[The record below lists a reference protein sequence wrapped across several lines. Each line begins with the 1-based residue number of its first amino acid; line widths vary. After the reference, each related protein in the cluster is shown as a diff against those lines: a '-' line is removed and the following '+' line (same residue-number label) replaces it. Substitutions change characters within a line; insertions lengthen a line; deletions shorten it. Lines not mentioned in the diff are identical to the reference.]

1 MRGHITSRG
10 PLGKPDKDGKQHHE
24 GPPYTFV
31 VELGEVPAQRCPVC
45 TANGSHKIHWLDSRP
60 LAQCPTCEGP
70 LDTIKE
76 RKQETKGH
84 SGYQTKKAAE
94 EALHAQLT
102 ERRRGT
108 YAEPCKLTVREFLV
122 DKWLSSSKHSV
133 EASTYASYEG
143 HVYKYIVP
151 EFGTMLLRDLKTS
164 DVRVFY
170 GRLTQAPGGRGSRCL
185 SPKTCHNIGIT
196 LHAALES
203 AVPDYVTRNA
213 ATGAKKV
220 KADRV
225 EMKTWTSEALRTFLD
240 SVADDPWA
248 ALWRLY
254 AATGMRRGEAL
265 GLQWR
270 DVDFKHAT
278 VLVERSLKSVSYK
291 IVVGSTKT
299 DRPRTISLDPWTLQA
314 LKKLHTQAVKQLLA
328 LGSRLSPK
336 SYVFTGDPGEPIHP
350 DKVTA
355 RFAVLQEKLRAQ
367 IVKEHADAGAKGD
380 PPVLPTIRLH
390 DLRHTWATLALEAGV
405 PMVVVSKQLGHANA
419 AITADVY
426 THVKPH
432 VLEDASERVAALF
445 SA

>member
-1 MRGHITSRG
+1 MRGHVSSRG
-10 PLGKPDKDGKQHHE
+10 PLGKPDKNGARKHE
-24 GPPYTFV
+24 GPPYTVV
-31 VELGEVPAQRCPVC
+31 VELGEVPAQRCRVC
-45 TANGSHKIHWLDSRP
+45 NKIHWLDSRP
-60 LAQCPTCEGP
+60 LAQCPCEGP
-70 LDTIKE
+70 LETIKE
-76 RKQETKGH
+76 RKQKTYG
-84 SGYQTKKAAE
+84 GYQTKKAAE
-94 EALHAQLT
+94 TKLDEELT

-122 DKWLSSSKHSV
+122 DKWLPSSKHSV

-143 HVYKYIVP
+143 HVYKYILP
-151 EFGTMLLRDLKTS
+151 EFGTVLLRDLKTN
-164 DVRVFY
+164 DVSVFY
-170 GRLTQAPGGRGSRCL
+170 GRLTQAPGGRGGRCL

-196 LHAALES
+196 LHTALES

-213 ATGAKKV
+213 ATGAKTV

-225 EMKTWTSEALRTFLD
+225 EMKTWTQHELRTFLD

-265 GLQWR
+265 GLRWR

-314 LKKLHTQAVKQLLA
+314 LKKLHAQQAKELLA
-328 LGSRLSPK
+328 LGARLSPK
-336 SYVFTGDPGEPIHP
+336 SYVFTGEPGEPIHP

-355 RFAVLQEKLRAQ
+355 RFAVLREK
-367 IVKEHADAGAKGD
+367 AKPAL
-380 PPVLPTIRLH
+380 PPIRLH

-405 PMVVVSKQLGHANA
+405 PMVVVSKQLGHANE

-432 VLEDASERVAALF
+432 VLEDAAERVAALF